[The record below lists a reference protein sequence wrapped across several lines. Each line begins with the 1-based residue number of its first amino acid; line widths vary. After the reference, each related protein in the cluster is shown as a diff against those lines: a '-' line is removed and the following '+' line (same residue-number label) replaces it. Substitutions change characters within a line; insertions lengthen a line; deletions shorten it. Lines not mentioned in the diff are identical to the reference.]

1 MSLQQNKLLGDA
13 PSLLKGHHQS
23 IRLMK
28 LKLLYYAI
36 FETRVGWIGALSSNV
51 GLLKTTFPQKSQK
64 LALLSLNFETL
75 TPAYSNEIFKQMIE
89 FYLSYFNGD
98 KITFNGTLD
107 LSSATCFQRT
117 VWEATLRIPYG
128 ETRSYSQIAQ
138 KISNPLSCRAVG
150 NALGQNPMPII
161 IPCHRVIAS
170 SSKIG
175 GFREDLSIK
184 IFLLNLENKNN
195 L

>member
-1 MSLQQNKLLGDA
+1 
-13 PSLLKGHHQS
+13 
-23 IRLMK
+23 MK
-28 LKLLYYAI
+28 LKLLYYVI
-36 FETRVGWIGALSSNV
+36 FETRAGWIGALSSNG

-64 LALLSLNFETL
+64 QALLSLNLETL
-75 TPAYSNEIFKQMIE
+75 TPTYSDEIFKHTVE
-89 FYLSYFNGD
+89 FYISYFNGD
-98 KITFNGTLD
+98 KIIFNGKLD
-107 LSSATCFQRT
+107 LSSATCFQRA

-138 KISNPLSCRAVG
+138 KIGNPLSCRAVG

-170 SSKIG
+170 SNKIG
-175 GFREDLSIK
+175 GFSKDLSIK